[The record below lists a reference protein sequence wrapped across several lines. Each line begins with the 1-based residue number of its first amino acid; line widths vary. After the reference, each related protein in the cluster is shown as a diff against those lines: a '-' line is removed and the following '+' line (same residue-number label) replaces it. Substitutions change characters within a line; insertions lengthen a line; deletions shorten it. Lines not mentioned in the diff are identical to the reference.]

1 MSFQIEKQSRGVGDG
16 DTETTT
22 SEPDILPTTP
32 DTLEISEDLENEPVL
47 PEALNLNL
55 IKDKTEVDDCFFID
69 IVKEQQPKGM
79 YMLQKYTNIC

>member
-1 MSFQIEKQSRGVGDG
+1 VGDG